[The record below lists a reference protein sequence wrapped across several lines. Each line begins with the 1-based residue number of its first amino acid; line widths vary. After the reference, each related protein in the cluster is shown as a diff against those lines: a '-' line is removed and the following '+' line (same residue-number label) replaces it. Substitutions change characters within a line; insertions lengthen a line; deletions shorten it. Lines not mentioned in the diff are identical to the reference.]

1 MKEREWVALSE
12 VEWNL
17 SSTFKEVP
25 FRGAPYRSPFQK
37 KCHFDRSAQREVEKP
52 PHSGM
57 LVGMIALL
65 ETP

>member
-25 FRGAPYRSPFQK
+25 FAEHHTARPSKRGVISTG
-37 KCHFDRSAQREVEKP
+37 DAQREVENP